1 MKKKIIKKC
10 VYCIL
15 IMLMLVIVA
24 CSSDDTK
31 PDETQK
37 NSIEGLVSGGKLT
50 FVVDDSVVPCVYRN
64 DKDELEGFEYD
75 CGNAIAEYLN
85 LEAVWLSN
93 VWENLITTVQ
103 AGKADAVIDGLYITE
118 KRKEAV
124 DFCESYYSMNGV
136 IVVAKGNDT
145 IMKPNDLIGKRVGV
159 QPASPDLDNVKAL
172 GVEDITEYSKIPDG
186 IQDLS
191 NGRIDAYVTESLSAA
206 YYAKNGDYEVRKEE
220 PLGSFEVGIATNK
233 KATQVTKAINS
244 AIRALKADGT
254 LSNISEKWF
263 GEDIIQ
269 K

>member
-1 MKKKIIKKC
+1 MRKC
-10 VYCIL
+10 VCCFL
-15 IMLMLVIVA
+15 ALLLLVSA
-24 CSSDDTK
+24 GCGTGNNKSAGG
-31 PDETQK
+31 
-37 NSIEGLVSGGKLT
+37 NSIEGLVSDGKLT

-93 VWENLITTVQ
+93 AWENLITTVQ

-118 KRKEAV
+118 QRKEAV

-136 IVVAKGNDT
+136 IVVAKGNED
-145 IMKPNDLIGKRVGV
+145 IMKPDDLIGKKVGV

-191 NGRIDAYVTESLSAA
+191 NGRIDAYVTESLSAS
-206 YYAKNGDYEVRKEE
+206 YYAKNGDYEIRNEE

-233 KATQVTKAINS
+233 EAPKVTEAINS
-244 AIRALKADGT
+244 AIRVLKEDGT
-254 LSNISEKWF
+254 LSEISEKWF